1 MLTGILLFVG
11 TMLISLYA
19 TAKVKSTYAKY
30 SKMQGS
36 SGYTGAEVA
45 ANILRAAG
53 IQDVEIAEVR
63 HTLADHYDPSHKRL
77 VLSSANYHGTSPAA
91 LGVSAHECGHAIQH
105 KARYAPLELRMSA
118 VGFTQV
124 AHYLIWLPILGAF
137 TGFIAPYT
145 GVLIAAIGW
154 GIIMLFNLVTLP
166 VEFDASKR
174 AKLIL
179 DNMGFVRTREERT
192 AVDKVLNSAALT
204 YVAAFLTSL
213 AYFLWYLLPLLLG
226 RRD

>member
-1 MLTGILLFVG
+1 MTGLMLFVG

-19 TAKVKSTYAKY
+19 TAKVKATYAKY
-30 SKMQGS
+30 SKMRSS

-45 ANILRAAG
+45 ASILRAAG
-53 IQDVEIAEVR
+53 IHDVKIAEVE
-63 HTLADHYDPSHKRL
+63 HTLADHYDPVKKML
-77 VLSSANYHGTSPAA
+77 VLSSENFHGTSPAA

-118 VGFTQV
+118 VGFTQI
-124 AHYLIWLPILGAF
+124 AHYLVWLPVLGAF
-137 TGFIAPYT
+137 TGLIAPYT

-166 VEFDASKR
+166 VEFDASRR

-179 DNMGFVRTREERT
+179 DNMGFVRTVEERS
-192 AVDKVLNSAALT
+192 AVNKVLNAAALT

-213 AYFLWYLLPLLLG
+213 AYFLWHLLPLLMG
-226 RRD
+226 RRN

>member
-1 MLTGILLFVG
+1 MTGLMLFIG

-30 SKMQGS
+30 SRMRGS

-53 IQDVEIAEVR
+53 IADVKIAEVP
-63 HTLADHYDPSHKRL
+63 HTLADHYDPIKKVL

-91 LGVSAHECGHAIQH
+91 LGVAAHECGHAIQH

-124 AHYLIWLPILGAF
+124 AHFLLWLPILGAL

-145 GVLIAAIGW
+145 GIMVAAIAW

-166 VEFDASKR
+166 VEFDASRR

-179 DNMGFVRTREERT
+179 DNMGFVRTVEEKS
-192 AVDKVLNSAALT
+192 AVNQVLNAAALT

-213 AYFLWYLLPLLLG
+213 AYFLWHLLPLILG